1 MLWSGGTARL
11 QRFDRYVL
19 SQLMVAFGFFALV
32 LVSVYWVNKAVALFD
47 RLISDGHSAGVV
59 MEFTALSLPSV
70 ITFVLPLSA
79 FAASVYVTNR
89 LSGDSEL
96 TVVQATG
103 YSPWRLAR
111 PVLIFGVLVALMM
124 SVLTHLLVPKSLEQL
139 RIREKELS
147 GSLSARLLR
156 DGVFL
161 HPIEGVTFYIR
172 DITAEGELRDVVLSD
187 RRTPGRD
194 VIYTSERAY
203 LLRDDE
209 GPKLV
214 MLTGM
219 AQDMDLETRRLS
231 TTNFNDLIYDVSGL
245 VTTAGPKKRR
255 LNYMSTWELI
265 TQPAAAAA
273 EAKDS
278 IGEAVEEGNLRFQLP
293 LLALSFAMIGY
304 SALMVGGFSRFG
316 VTRQII
322 FAIALL
328 VLVKVVESAVTDPVR
343 GDARLWPLVYLPSLV
358 GLMIAT
364 LLLWMAARPFRPA
377 RWRSRRQGATA

>member
-1 MLWSGGTARL
+1 M

-47 RLISDGHSAGVV
+47 QLISDGHSVGVV
-59 MEFTALSLPSV
+59 MEFTALSLPAV

-79 FAASVYVTNR
+79 FASAVYVTNR
-89 LSGDSEL
+89 LSSDSEL

-111 PVLIFGVLVALMM
+111 PVFLFGCVVALMM
-124 SVLTHLLVPKSLEQL
+124 SMLTHLLVPKSLEQL
-139 RIREKELS
+139 RIREKALS
-147 GSLSARLLR
+147 GSVSARLLR
-156 DGVFL
+156 DGAFL
-161 HPIEGVTFYIR
+161 HPIDGVTFYIR

-194 VIYTSERAY
+194 VIYTSEQAY
-203 LLRDDE
+203 LLRDDV

-219 AQDMDLETRRLS
+219 AQTLDLETRRLS
-231 TTNFNDLIYDVSGL
+231 TTNFSDLIYDVSGL
-245 VTTAGPKKRR
+245 VTSTAPTKRR

-265 TQPAAAAA
+265 TQPAASAD

-278 IGEAVEEGNLRFQLP
+278 PGEAIEEGHLRFQLP
-293 LLALSFAMIGY
+293 LLALAFSMIGY

-316 VTRQII
+316 VTRQIV
-322 FAIALL
+322 FAIGLL
-328 VLVKVVESAVTDPVR
+328 VFVKVLESAVTDPVR
-343 GDARLWPLVYLPSLV
+343 GDYRLWPLVYLPSIV
-358 GLMIAT
+358 GLTLAT
-364 LLLWMAARPFRPA
+364 ALLWIAARPFRPRRA
-377 RWRSRRQGATA
+377 RAHQQEATA

>member
-1 MLWSGGTARL
+1 
-11 QRFDRYVL
+11 
-19 SQLMVAFGFFALV
+19 MVAFGFFALV

-47 RLISDGHSAGVV
+47 RLISDGHSVGVV
-59 MEFTALSLPSV
+59 MEFTVLSLPAV

-79 FAASVYVTNR
+79 FASSVYVTNR
-89 LSGDSEL
+89 LSSDSEL

-111 PVLIFGVLVALMM
+111 PVLLFGCVVALMM
-124 SVLTHLLVPKSLEQL
+124 SMLTHLLVPKSLEQL
-139 RIREKELS
+139 RIREKALS

-156 DGVFL
+156 DGAFL
-161 HPIEGVTFYIR
+161 HPIDGVTFYIR

-187 RRTPGRD
+187 RRTVGRD

-219 AQDMDLETRRLS
+219 AQNMDLNTRRLS
-231 TTNFNDLIYDVSGL
+231 TTNFSELIYDVSGL
-245 VTTAGPKKRR
+245 VTSTAPTKRR

-273 EAKDS
+273 EAKDTP
-278 IGEAVEEGNLRFQLP
+278 GEAIEEGHLRFQLP
-293 LLALSFAMIGY
+293 LLALTFSLIGY

-316 VTRQII
+316 VTRQIV
-322 FAIALL
+322 FAIGLL
-328 VLVKVVESAVTDPVR
+328 VFVKVLESAVTDPVR
-343 GDARLWPLVYLPSLV
+343 GDDRLWPLVYLPSIV
-358 GLMIAT
+358 GLVLAT
-364 LLLWMAARPFRPA
+364 VLLWVAARPFRPGRA
-377 RWRSRRQGATA
+377 RARTQEAAA

>member
-1 MLWSGGTARL
+1 
-11 QRFDRYVL
+11 
-19 SQLMVAFGFFALV
+19 MVAFGFFALV

-47 RLISDGHSAGVV
+47 QLISDGHSVGVV
-59 MEFTALSLPSV
+59 MEFTALSLPAV

-79 FAASVYVTNR
+79 FASAVYVTNR
-89 LSGDSEL
+89 MSGDSEL

-111 PVLIFGVLVALMM
+111 PVVVFGLVVALMM
-124 SVLTHLLVPKSLEQL
+124 SMLTHLLVPKSLEQL
-139 RIREKELS
+139 RIREKALS

-156 DGVFL
+156 DGAFL
-161 HPIEGVTFYIR
+161 HPIDGVTFYIR

-203 LLRDDE
+203 LLRDEE
-209 GPKLV
+209 GPKLAMV
-214 MLTGM
+214 TGM
-219 AQDMDLETRRLS
+219 AQTLDLETRRLS
-231 TTNFNDLIYDVSGL
+231 TTNFSDLIYDVSGL
-245 VTTAGPKKRR
+245 VTSAGPTRRR

-265 TQPAAAAA
+265 TQPVASGE
-273 EAKDS
+273 EARDS
-278 IGEAVEEGNLRFQLP
+278 PGQAIEEGHLRFQLP
-293 LLALSFAMIGY
+293 LLALTFSLIGY

-328 VLVKVVESAVTDPVR
+328 VFVKVLESAVTDPVR
-343 GDARLWPLVYLPSLV
+343 GDHRLWPLVYLPSIV
-358 GLMIAT
+358 GLTLAT
-364 LLLWMAARPFRPA
+364 GLLWVAARPFRPRRA
-377 RWRSRRQGATA
+377 RPHRQEATA

>member
-1 MLWSGGTARL
+1 
-11 QRFDRYVL
+11 
-19 SQLMVAFGFFALV
+19 MVAFGFFALV

-47 RLISDGHSAGVV
+47 RLISDGHSVGVV
-59 MEFTALSLPSV
+59 MEFTVLSLPAV

-89 LSGDSEL
+89 LNSDSEL

-111 PVLIFGVLVALMM
+111 PVLLFGCVVALMM
-124 SVLTHLLVPKSLEQL
+124 SMLTHLLVPKSLEQL
-139 RIREKELS
+139 RIREKALS

-156 DGVFL
+156 DGAFL
-161 HPIEGVTFYIR
+161 HPIDGVTFYIR
-172 DITAEGELRDVVLSD
+172 DITPEGELRDVVLSD
-187 RRTPGRD
+187 RRTVGRD

-219 AQDMDLETRRLS
+219 AQDMDLDTRRLS
-231 TTNFNDLIYDVSGL
+231 TTNFSDLIYDVSGL
-245 VTTAGPKKRR
+245 VTSTAPTKRR

-273 EAKDS
+273 EAKDTP
-278 IGEAVEEGNLRFQLP
+278 GEAIEEGHLRFQLP
-293 LLALSFAMIGY
+293 LLALTFSLIGY

-316 VTRQII
+316 VTRQIV
-322 FAIALL
+322 FAVGLL
-328 VLVKVVESAVTDPVR
+328 VFVKVLESAVTDPVR
-343 GDARLWPLVYLPSLV
+343 GDVRLWPLVYLPSIV
-358 GLMIAT
+358 GLVLAT
-364 LLLWMAARPFRPA
+364 VLLWVAARPFRPRRA
-377 RWRSRRQGATA
+377 RARTQEAAA